1 MNDDSHKQVVTIIDG
16 YKNVVS
22 TGPIT
27 HDRKL
32 QFQAWMAMKSIE
44 DQEKKLV
51 PHMLINA
58 ECSLTKDK
66 AELHSILMFY
76 SRAILISSRIIQ
88 MDLFTS
94 VLNVN
99 VQSFKFLSTLRYTMW

>member
-22 TGPIT
+22 TGPIA

-66 AELHSILMFY
+66 AELHSVLMFY
-76 SRAILISSRIIQ
+76 SRATYVSWSLV
-88 MDLFTS
+88 D
-94 VLNVN
+94 
-99 VQSFKFLSTLRYTMW
+99 